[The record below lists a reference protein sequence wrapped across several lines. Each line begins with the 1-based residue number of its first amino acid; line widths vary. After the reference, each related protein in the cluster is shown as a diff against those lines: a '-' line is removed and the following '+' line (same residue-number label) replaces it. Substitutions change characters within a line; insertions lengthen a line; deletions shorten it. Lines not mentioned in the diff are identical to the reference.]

1 MSPHSLPI
9 NSCFDSVKPESV
21 SVLLF
26 ASEKNVTSTIGI
38 KVKREAETERE
49 KGRKE
54 RKEEKRERRKEG
66 RRRVLCSLENGC
78 LAPAQCIIG
87 TQ

>member
-54 RKEEKRERRKEG
+54 RKEERGREGRKEEG
-66 RRRVLCSLENGC
+66 ESSAAWKMGV
-78 LAPAQCIIG
+78 
-87 TQ
+87 